1 MKGHTM
7 KYTALLTLAAL
18 FASIAI
24 AQEAVKP
31 KPDHS
36 VTIAKTK
43 LTDPRLGVE
52 LEEFLILP
60 VDAKHTLKAQT
71 NKLEK
76 AFSSVKH
83 WDMIEKEKGKPDKE
97 LAKKDTVAK

>member
-7 KYTALLTLAAL
+7 KHTALLTLAAL
-18 FASIAI
+18 VASIAI
-24 AQEAVKP
+24 AQESLKP

-71 NKLEK
+71 NKLER

-83 WDMIEKEKGKPDKE
+83 WDMIESEKGKPDKE
-97 LAKKDTVAK
+97 LAKKDKVAK

>member
-7 KYTALLTLAAL
+7 NYTALLPLAAL
-18 FASIAI
+18 FAFTAI
-24 AQEAVKP
+24 AQESLKP

-43 LTDPRLGVE
+43 LTDTRLGVE

-60 VDAKHTLKAQT
+60 VDAKHALKAQT

-76 AFSSVKH
+76 AFSNVKH
-83 WDMIEKEKGKPDKE
+83 WDMIESEKGKPDKE

>member
-7 KYTALLTLAAL
+7 NYTALLTLAAL
-18 FASIAI
+18 VAFTAI

-97 LAKKDTVAK
+97 LAKKDKVAK